1 MREVRLSVA
10 AGTGDLRAIVHYPD
24 ADGLRPGIVLV
35 DGAGDSVADD
45 WGDQPATFGGCG
57 AVVLTHDKPGCGGSP
72 GDWREQTLADRAGD
86 SLAALEVLR
95 GQPGVDPERVGFLG
109 ISQGGWVAYLA
120 ASQAPGAVRQVVTI
134 SGPGVSVA
142 EQERYRI
149 ACAVDGNEE
158 ALAWVDDRA
167 RRLLA
172 GEDPVSVTARQR
184 GYADRPWYD
193 LACGDY
199 TPGILPFF
207 VRIGG
212 FDPATVLPDVRCPV
226 FAAFGGADTSVPV
239 SRSVTALSEL
249 LPSDPRHAIAVFPGA
264 DHGLMPATSDETAA
278 YATRLAP
285 GFLAMLTHWLACT

>member
-149 ACAVDGNEE
+149 ACAVDGKRVATTHPESSRSLS
-158 ALAWVDDRA
+158 ASAGSTQPPCSLTCDA
-167 RRLLA
+167 RYLRRSA
-172 GEDPVSVTARQR
+172 
-184 GYADRPWYD
+184 
-193 LACGDY
+193 
-199 TPGILPFF
+199 
-207 VRIGG
+207 VRIPRCRSAAASLCSVNCC
-212 FDPATVLPDVRCPV
+212 PATRGTPSPSFPAL
-226 FAAFGGADTSVPV
+226 T
-239 SRSVTALSEL
+239 TA
-249 LPSDPRHAIAVFPGA
+249 
-264 DHGLMPATSDETAA
+264 
-278 YATRLAP
+278 
-285 GFLAMLTHWLACT
+285 